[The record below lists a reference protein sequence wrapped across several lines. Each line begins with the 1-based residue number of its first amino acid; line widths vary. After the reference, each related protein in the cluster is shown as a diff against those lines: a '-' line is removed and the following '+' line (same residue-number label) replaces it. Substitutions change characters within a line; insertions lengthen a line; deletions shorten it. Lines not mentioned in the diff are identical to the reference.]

1 MRDHEFA
8 AEVSA
13 PLREERDEARAN
25 AKILAH
31 AYEHDS
37 RPPTDVV
44 EAALAYPVFP
54 DEEERKEPEKPVTRE
69 AVLREAAE
77 MVCSTCCF
85 DMVPPQ
91 RKVFP
96 SARWEHADGDTCPSG
111 AIWEQIA
118 KEHGPTTSEAGEK
131 ECPS

>member
-1 MRDHEFA
+1 MSLKSLTVTHDPEEGCSKCVFCDHEYNLCQQYNRLADNLEDPAPSWCPFR
-8 AEVSA
+8 EVQETA
-13 PLREERDEARAN
+13 
-25 AKILAH
+25 
-31 AYEHDS
+31 
-37 RPPTDVV
+37 
-44 EAALAYPVFP
+44 
-54 DEEERKEPEKPVTRE
+54 VTRE

-96 SARWEHADGDTCPSG
+96 SARWEHADGDTCPAG

-118 KEHGPTTSEAGEK
+118 KEHTP
-131 ECPS
+131 